1 MTITLRDK
9 ESGNPIGTITDAQLQ
24 FLADQLEEEWAED
37 VDYWLDQSTI
47 DLLAERGADESLVG
61 LLQRAMGE
69 REEMEITWSRR

>member
-1 MTITLRDK
+1 MITLRDK

-37 VDYWLDQSTI
+37 TDYWLDQSTI
-47 DLLAERGADESLVG
+47 DLLAERGADGTLVD
-61 LLQRAMGE
+61 LLRRSMGE